1 MHLRAPAG
9 LAERHRGGAPAVT
22 MSGTRRT
29 LLKTLTPNAGTNFY
43 FSLTISALGKTYF
56 RAKHAAAILLLV
68 ALTAPALVL
77 GQAATVPGYF
87 DLQNRLEKPDLGSL
101 HTLRFLTDDTYP
113 PFHFALADGTLTGFD
128 VDLARAIC
136 EELKIACTIQVRRFD
151 LLENALNAGEGD
163 ALIASLRIDA
173 TSRARF
179 EFTAPY
185 YTTPARFVA
194 REGATFEAT
203 PEGLDGKKVGVI
215 GGTAHEAYLRA
226 FFPHVR
232 RETFSNRGELYAALR
247 GGQTDAFFDDAITSS
262 FWLAGKDSDNCCAFR
277 GGPYTDSNYFGEGV
291 GIAVKKGNDDLR
303 RALDYALVDLARR
316 GIYTDI
322 YLKYFP
328 IGFY

>member
-1 MHLRAPAG
+1 
-9 LAERHRGGAPAVT
+9 VT

-29 LLKTLTPNAGTNFY
+29 PWKTLTQNAGMGFY
-43 FSLTISALGKTYF
+43 FSLTMSILGKTYF
-56 RAKHAAAILLLV
+56 RAKRAATILLLV
-68 ALTAPALVL
+68 ALTAPTLAL

-87 DLQNRLEKPDLGSL
+87 DLQNRLEKPDLGGL

-136 EELKIACTIQVRRFD
+136 EELKIACTIQARRFD

-194 REGATFEAT
+194 RAGATFEAT
-203 PEGLDGKKVGVI
+203 PEGLDGEKVGVI

-232 RETFSNRGELYAALR
+232 REAFANRGELYAALR